1 MGHILSLQEMEGA
14 LSQSNAPK
22 AVSTVSVECHTYE
35 PSTTTTECS
44 YLCW

>member
-1 MGHILSLQEMEGA
+1 MGHILRLQEMEGT
-14 LSQSNAPK
+14 LSQSEAPR
-22 AVSTVSVECHTYE
+22 AISSASVECHTYE